1 MESIGISF
9 GSILLAAFVFYFVI
23 KSAVKNGIN
32 NSLLFT
38 DEQRAAKEKQEAEE
52 IKKLFEKNKK
62 K

>member
-38 DEQRAAKEKQEAEE
+38 DEQREAKEKQEAEE